1 VANGKF
7 ISYLRV
13 STDKQGKSGLGLE
26 AQRQAVADYLN
37 GGRWKLLAEFVE
49 VESGKNDD
57 RPQLKAALHR
67 SEVTGAMLVVAK
79 LDRLSRD
86 VAFLANLQKSGVKF
100 RCCDM
105 PDASEFTINILAA
118 VAQHERKL
126 ISERTKAA
134 MAAAR
139 KRQNFK
145 GYGNPNGAAAFLR
158 AGAGNA
164 AATEAVSTKAN
175 GRARKI
181 SPVIDDIRG
190 DGITTLQGIADEL
203 NAREITTARGGRWYP
218 TTVRNVLQRIGLSR

>member
-1 VANGKF
+1 MATGRF

-49 VESGKNDD
+49 VESGKSDD
-57 RPQLKAALHR
+57 RPKLKAALHR
-67 SEVTGAMLVVAK
+67 AEVTGATLLVAK

-139 KRQNFK
+139 RRKGFK
-145 GYGNPNGAAAFLR
+145 GYGNPNGARAFKR
-158 AGAGNA
+158 AGKGNVA
-164 AATEAVSTKAN
+164 AVEAVATGADDH
-175 GRARKI
+175 ARKI
-181 SPVIDDIRG
+181 MPVIDDIRG
-190 DGITTLQGIADEL
+190 SGVTTLQGIADEL
-203 NAREITTARGGRWYP
+203 NTREITTARGGRWYP
-218 TTVRNVLQRIGLSR
+218 TTVRNVLQRVE